1 MNHEKIAGECLRL
14 KILPIKDTAVI
25 LELQQ
30 FYAVTFIVSAVLN
43 VFNEKCDTI
52 YGHLKTLLFN
62 QISQMV
68 LQYVNIYNAWSA
80 VTNNQVQQDTGFNF
94 ANASVNY
101 LNAGTEEKSVLE
113 FNLNNLLICFSSTS
127 KLLFNFV

>member
-1 MNHEKIAGECLRL
+1 MRL
-14 KILPIKDTAVI
+14 KIIPVKDNGV

-30 FYAVTFIVSAVLN
+30 FYAVTFIVTAVLN

-68 LQYVNIYNAWSA
+68 LQYVNVYNAWSA
-80 VTNNQVQQDTGFNF
+80 VSNHVQQDTGFNF
-94 ANASVNY
+94 ANASTNY

-113 FNLNNLLICFSSTS
+113 FSLKNSLIVFESTA